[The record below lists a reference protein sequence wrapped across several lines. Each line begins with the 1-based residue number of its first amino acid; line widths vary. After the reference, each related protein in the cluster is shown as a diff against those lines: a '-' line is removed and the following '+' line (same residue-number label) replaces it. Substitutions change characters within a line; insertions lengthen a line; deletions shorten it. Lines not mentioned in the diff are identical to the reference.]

1 MSVSLSLC
9 DSLSLRFSLS
19 LTSALLPFSL
29 SHLPSFDSLSLSLS
43 LLSPSLLVQEHH
55 RRRHPLH
62 MRTIANQ
69 QPISSYLVVTI
80 HHWGTSQKCGESIV
94 GSFNSDKA
102 IVFPYNEVCDSTLNL
117 SMSLKIGQGSYGSV
131 YLGKLRGDDVAIKQ
145 MNDTKSKEFMSELN
159 ILCRVHHT
167 NLIKLIGY
175 ATGGD
180 SLFLVYELA
189 QNGALS
195 DHLHNPAIRGFK
207 PLPWTT
213 RVHIALDAA
222 KGLEYIHLYTKPYY
236 IHRDVKS
243 SNILL
248 DSSFHAKML
257 SILEN
262 NDPFTE
268 LSQCIDLTLTHYHK
282 DSLLQLLSIRCSSII
297 GGFVSLI
304 TVPENGMLLF
314 IA

>member
-1 MSVSLSLC
+1 
-9 DSLSLRFSLS
+9 
-19 LTSALLPFSL
+19 
-29 SHLPSFDSLSLSLS
+29 
-43 LLSPSLLVQEHH
+43 
-55 RRRHPLH
+55 

-195 DHLHNPAIRGFK
+195 DHLHNPAIRAPLHQMQQYYRRLCVPNNCSRKWNALVHCLTLEAKRTSVMEIPHIYPTKLYHTSLTHTDTDWVGVGIQWWPK
-207 PLPWTT
+207 PRGKKEEKLAEISMDYL
-213 RVHIALDAA
+213 VHKA
-222 KGLEYIHLYTKPYY
+222 KLYMTDWHYKHFWKEYIFFDRCVWKRFGWTSSY
-236 IHRDVKS
+236 IFGKTNSYIFWMNVYGKYLDR
-243 SNILL
+243 LL
-248 DSSFHAKML
+248 VCIFFDRCAMD
-257 SILEN
+257 N
-262 NDPFTE
+262 NLKHND
-268 LSQCIDLTLTHYHK
+268 
-282 DSLLQLLSIRCSSII
+282 
-297 GGFVSLI
+297 
-304 TVPENGMLLF
+304 N
-314 IA
+314 